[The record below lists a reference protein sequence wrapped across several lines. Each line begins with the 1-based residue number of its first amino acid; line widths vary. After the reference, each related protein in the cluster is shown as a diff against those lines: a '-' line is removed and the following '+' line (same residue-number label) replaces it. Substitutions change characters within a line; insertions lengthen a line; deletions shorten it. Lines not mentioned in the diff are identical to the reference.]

1 MRGRHILVAVVL
13 AAGCKSSTEPVIIVR
28 MDAVTGTELTGIVGT
43 EVTPVPVI
51 RVTDQRGGAVQGV
64 RIVFHVGPG
73 GGVVANASV
82 DTDGFGLATAGQW
95 TLGTAVGVH
104 SLTARSGRGPSTTFT
119 AGAEAGPIDQVLR
132 VSGDAQSA
140 AVGEELLQPLVV
152 RVTDAFGNPV
162 PHAAVTF
169 TVTSGGGRLD
179 AGTALTDGFGLA
191 SSGAWTLGSEPGAQE
206 VTAQSGGAA
215 VVFPAFACGAC
226 QTLLFVRDGRIYRT
240 TWKGGQEVPLTVGFQ
255 PAWSP
260 DGQRIAFVR
269 WGSENRPDIY
279 MMASDGSDVVRRTFE
294 GGAGNFTAGLH
305 SPTWSPDG
313 SKLAVASGGVY
324 EGDIYVLSEADEWMA
339 STAVARGAAAPAWSP
354 DGSQIAFVSLSGD
367 DGYHALHIMNPN
379 GSGVREVTPRDE
391 GGIERPTWSP
401 DGRRIAFSKCIHGSC
416 DVYAVA
422 ADGSTLT
429 QLTRGMTAV
438 GPAWSPD
445 GDWIAFTTWS
455 DWMDTARSIVIVPA
469 DAGGESFTVATAGT
483 FPAWRP

>member
-1 MRGRHILVAVVL
+1 MRGRRILVLVAVVQ
-13 AAGCKSSTEPVIIVR
+13 AAGCKSSTGPLITVR
-28 MDAVTGTELTGIVGT
+28 MDAVTPTELTGIVGT
-43 EVTPVPVI
+43 EVIPVPMV
-51 RVTDQRGGAVQGV
+51 RVTDQSGSPLQGV

-73 GGVVANASV
+73 GGAVANTSV
-82 DTDGFGLATAGQW
+82 DTDGLGLATAGQW
-95 TLGTAVGVH
+95 TLGTAVGAH
-104 SLTARSGRGPSTTFT
+104 RLTARSGRGPSTTFT
-119 AGAEAGPIDQVLR
+119 AGAEAGPIEQVLR

-162 PHAAVTF
+162 PYAKVTF

-179 AGTALTDGFGLA
+179 AGTALTDRFGLA
-191 SSGAWTLGSEPGAQE
+191 SSGAWTLGSEPGVQE

-215 VVFPAFACGAC
+215 VVFPAFACGDC
-226 QTLLFVRDGRIYRT
+226 QTLLFVRDGLIYRT
-240 TWKGGQEVPLTVGFQ
+240 TWRGGQEVPLTAGSQ

-269 WGSENRPDIY
+269 YGSENRHDIY
-279 MMASDGSDVVRRTFE
+279 MMDGDGSDVVRRTFE

-313 SKLAVASGGVY
+313 S
-324 EGDIYVLSEADEWMA
+324 
-339 STAVARGAAAPAWSP
+339 
-354 DGSQIAFVSLSGD
+354 QIAFVSLSGD
-367 DGYHALHIMNPN
+367 DGYHALHVMNAD

-422 ADGSTLT
+422 ADGSALT
-429 QLTRGMTAV
+429 QLTRGMIAV
-438 GPAWSPD
+438 APAWSPD

-455 DWMDTARSIVIVPA
+455 DWADTARSIAIVPA
-469 DAGGESFTVATAGT
+469 DAVGESFTVVTAGT
-483 FPAWRP
+483 FPAWQP

>member
-1 MRGRHILVAVVL
+1 
-13 AAGCKSSTEPVIIVR
+13 
-28 MDAVTGTELTGIVGT
+28 
-43 EVTPVPVI
+43 
-51 RVTDQRGGAVQGV
+51 
-64 RIVFHVGPG
+64 
-73 GGVVANASV
+73 
-82 DTDGFGLATAGQW
+82 
-95 TLGTAVGVH
+95 
-104 SLTARSGRGPSTTFT
+104 
-119 AGAEAGPIDQVLR
+119 
-132 VSGDAQSA
+132 
-140 AVGEELLQPLVV
+140 
-152 RVTDAFGNPV
+152 
-162 PHAAVTF
+162 
-169 TVTSGGGRLD
+169 
-179 AGTALTDGFGLA
+179 
-191 SSGAWTLGSEPGAQE
+191 
-206 VTAQSGGAA
+206 
-215 VVFPAFACGAC
+215 
-226 QTLLFVRDGRIYRT
+226 
-240 TWKGGQEVPLTVGFQ
+240 
-255 PAWSP
+255 
-260 DGQRIAFVR
+260 
-269 WGSENRPDIY
+269 
-279 MMASDGSDVVRRTFE
+279 
-294 GGAGNFTAGLH
+294 
-305 SPTWSPDG
+305 
-313 SKLAVASGGVY
+313 VASGGLY